1 MIDLRG
7 NLAWQVCIA
16 CLVLCPIKVMAD
28 DALTDLLAGTPGLP
42 PVLAVAAMRADAS
55 GFVTRSE
62 FLGSRR
68 VSPEPLAVNEDTL
81 FRVASVS
88 KLVTALGFMRLV
100 EQGKIDLDADVSEYL
115 GFSLSPPGRETLV
128 SSRMLLAH
136 TSAVRDGDRYV
147 LPPNESIRAFFDPGS
162 IHYAEGAHYD
172 NDHPPGAGYFHY
184 ANLNYGLLGTVI
196 ERVSGQRFDRYM
208 QSQVLDPL
216 SIEGSFNVNLL
227 GADSRGNLSTLYRY
241 ENGQWL
247 AQADD
252 PASLQNPGM
261 ARVENPDGARDDGVA
276 ITLED
281 YVVGSNGTVFS
292 PQGGLRITLPGLLRI
307 ARLLLNRGEI
317 DGYRLLRAET
327 ISAMERVHWAY
338 APGQGDDYGGL
349 FLSFG
354 LGVQHFTGQHTARGG
369 DRLYIGDEGGY
380 LGHLGEAYGL
390 LSGLFYRPQSGEAL
404 VYVING
410 ISVDPSKY
418 PGSYSSFYRWE
429 ESLLSELGPS
439 GLADDGQ
446 VP

>member
-1 MIDLRG
+1 VSNRTGSLLR
-7 NLAWQVCIA
+7 QVCIA
-16 CLVLCPIKVMAD
+16 CLALYPARVMPA
-28 DALTDLLAGTPGLP
+28 DALKDLLSGTPGLP
-42 PVLAVAAMRADAS
+42 PVLAVAAMRTDVS
-55 GFVTRSE
+55 GVVTRSE

-68 VSPEPLAVNEDTL
+68 ASPESLAVDEHTL
-81 FRVASVS
+81 FRVASIS

-100 EQGKIDLDADVSEYL
+100 EQEKIDLDADVSEYL
-115 GFSLSPPGRETLV
+115 GFSLSPPGRETPV

-162 IHYAEGAHYD
+162 IHYAEGAHLD

-216 SIEGSFNVNLL
+216 GIEGSFNVNLL

-241 ENGQWL
+241 QNGQWM

-261 ARVENPDGARDDGVA
+261 ARMENPDGARDDGVA

-317 DGYRLLRAET
+317 DGYRLLREET
-327 ISAMERVHWAY
+327 ITAKERVHWTY
-338 APGQGDDYGGL
+338 APGKGDDYDGL
-349 FLSFG
+349 FVPSG
-354 LGVQHFTGQHTARGG
+354 LGVQHFTGQHTAKGG

-410 ISVDPSKY
+410 VSVDPSKY
-418 PGSYSSFYRWE
+418 PGNYSSFYRWE

-439 GLADDGQ
+439 GLANDGQ